1 MHTTSETMDCLHVP
15 AAASTQLHAGG
26 IDHHYH
32 GRWTLLIAG
41 WLVKQH
47 RQGYLLL
54 HSSE

>member
-1 MHTTSETMDCLHVP
+1 MDCLHVP